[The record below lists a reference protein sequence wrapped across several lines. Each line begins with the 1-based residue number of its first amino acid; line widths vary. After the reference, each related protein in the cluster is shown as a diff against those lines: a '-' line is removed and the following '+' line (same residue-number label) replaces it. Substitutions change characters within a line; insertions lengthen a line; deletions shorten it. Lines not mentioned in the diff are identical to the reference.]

1 MNWTELNWTERLAK
15 IRNLGNVKL
24 QTRNGK
30 LRFAVCGFPWKPD
43 TKGLYY
49 LSCPRVKFSN
59 LIFKPIWIFVNT
71 LVIVAFFLVPTTIFT
86 STASGEAVQGHV
98 ISTLNNT
105 NAIDCFKLCLGT
117 THCESINLSGRLK
130 MCELSGSTAK
140 AQILEEREEFHLFK
154 SPAHQAISL

>member
-1 MNWTELNWTERLAK
+1 MNWTELNALLKFEISATWNCKPVTA
-15 IRNLGNVKL
+15 NCG
-24 QTRNGK
+24 
-30 LRFAVCGFPWKPD
+30 LRFAVSHDKPD

-71 LVIVAFFLVPTTIFT
+71 LVTVSFFLVPTTIFT
-86 STASGEAVQGHV
+86 STASDEALQGHV

-105 NAIDCFKLCLGT
+105 SAIDCFKLCLGT